1 MVCAL
6 SVFHVIHVACT
17 GVEEEKAKSSHHM
30 QAQW

>member
-6 SVFHVIHVACT
+6 SVIHVIHVACA
-17 GVEEEKAKSSHHM
+17 GVEEEAKSSHHM